1 MAETAASV
9 SIASAFLEQEV
20 SNGRYMSDGTH
31 VKDLKNSVKV
41 RSPSGDLL
49 LVALCMQMLRKRVSF
64 PLLVDVPLD
73 LGHRSGVR
81 WRASLTRY

>member
-20 SNGRYMSDGTH
+20 SNGRYTSDGTH
-31 VKDLKNSVKV
+31 VKDLKNPVEV

-49 LVALCMQMLRKRVSF
+49 LVSLCM
-64 PLLVDVPLD
+64 
-73 LGHRSGVR
+73 
-81 WRASLTRY
+81 